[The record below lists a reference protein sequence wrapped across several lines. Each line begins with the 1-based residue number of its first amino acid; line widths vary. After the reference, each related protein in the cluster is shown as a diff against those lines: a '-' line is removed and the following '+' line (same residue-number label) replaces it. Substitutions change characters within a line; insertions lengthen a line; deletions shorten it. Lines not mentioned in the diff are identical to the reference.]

1 MKVLREFWPDLGL
14 IFFSSTLNLDETL
27 TLQSPSKEFTLDSP
41 AVTLVTTGSI
51 EGSNPN
57 RDLTSWYAIPAKVE
71 GGITFPGIYKIT
83 ALENDTTYVCACFHK
98 SEGKEDMYK
107 LDHVVLQP
115 GETKAYQRSA
125 GVIALVVMAGEVTCN
140 GQAYAPGSRIDVPGS
155 VSVTAGPQSQLTV
168 YQKKA

>member
-1 MKVLREFWPDLGL
+1 MKILREFWGDLGL
-14 IFFSSTLNLDETL
+14 IFFSSNLDLGETLNMT
-27 TLQSPSKEFTLDSP
+27 SPSKEFVLDSP
-41 AVTLVTTGSI
+41 AVTLVTSGSI
-51 EGSNPN
+51 SGENPN
-57 RDLTSWYAIPAKVE
+57 RSLTSWGAIPAKVE

-115 GETKAYQRSA
+115 GETKAYQHSA

-168 YQKKA
+168 YQEKA